1 MLEGRFKNFKKISG
15 GYYPP
20 DPQPPRFNFRGC
32 RRDLGEKKWLEN
44 GGGGAKKCFSK
55 LMYTPVHQNG
65 RYQFVVTNLSLLQA
79 TKLSLPKS
87 ACRVNIIEI
96 FILNVGGKSLP
107 CIIVFEPLVSGRVG
121 NTGQSLPV
129 LDEGVIVAGIGLTA
143 VYHHTDQVVVNS
155 SEKNTEFKQFLQI
168 NQSGF
173 RIRSLGFGFGSIV
186 TV

>member
-1 MLEGRFKNFKKISG
+1 MNNSLKE
-15 GYYPP
+15 YPFY
-20 DPQPPRFNFRGC
+20 QKHF
-32 RRDLGEKKWLEN
+32 
-44 GGGGAKKCFSK
+44 FSLNKMVVIK
-55 LMYTPVHQNG
+55 LSVSYQIVTYLSYQNG